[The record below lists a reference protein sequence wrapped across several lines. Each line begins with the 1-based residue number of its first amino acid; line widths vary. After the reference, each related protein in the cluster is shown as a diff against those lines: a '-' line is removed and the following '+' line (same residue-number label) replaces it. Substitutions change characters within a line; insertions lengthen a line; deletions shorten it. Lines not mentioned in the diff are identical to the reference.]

1 MPRQIGDGWNGAD
14 IGIRDNMASILKGRK
29 IMEMMKIRLYSWK

>member
-1 MPRQIGDGWNGAD
+1 MPRQIRGSWNGAD
-14 IGIRDNMASILKGRK
+14 IGIQDDMTNILKGRK

>member
-1 MPRQIGDGWNGAD
+1 MPRQIGGGWNGAD
-14 IGIRDNMASILKGRK
+14 IGIRDDMASILKGRK